1 MFSLHPSPHTYN
13 FFPVRRTFK
22 IYSLQL
28 SNILVELLTTV
39 YITNQGLIY
48 LITGKFVLSD
58 HLHPFDPPP
67 KMHLWQPPI
76 CGIRNKIL
84 MNKFNQGGKRPL
96 H

>member
-1 MFSLHPSPHTYN
+1 MFSLHPSPHIYN
-13 FFPVRRTFK
+13 SFPVRRSFK
-22 IYSLQL
+22 LYSLQL
-28 SNILVELLTTV
+28 SNILIEFLTTV

-48 LITGKFVLSD
+48 LITGKFVFSD

-84 MNKFNQGGKRPL
+84 MNKFNQGGERPL